1 VSALWPF
8 IFATSLIHFRQ
19 HDVVPDLSLVSDVT
33 HVALAFMSSSIFN
46 APDASAWP
54 LFTSV
59 ESVREK
65 FPPDTAVMV
74 AIGGWGN
81 TDGFSVAAA
90 SDDSRKLFASNIRKM
105 VDQTGADG
113 DRHWHHSSYGL
124 VLTLDQVLTLIGS
137 TLGSVAISK

>member
-1 VSALWPF
+1 MYLTGWVPCTF
-8 IFATSLIHFRQ
+8 RFFFFFATADPRFRQ

-46 APDASAWP
+46 APDASTWP

-59 ESVREK
+59 ERVREK
-65 FPPDTAVMV
+65 FPADTAVMV

-90 SDDSRKLFASNIRKM
+90 SDESRKLFASNIQKM
-105 VDQTGADG
+105 VNQTGADG
-113 DRHWHHSSYGL
+113 DRR
-124 VLTLDQVLTLIGS
+124 
-137 TLGSVAISK
+137 